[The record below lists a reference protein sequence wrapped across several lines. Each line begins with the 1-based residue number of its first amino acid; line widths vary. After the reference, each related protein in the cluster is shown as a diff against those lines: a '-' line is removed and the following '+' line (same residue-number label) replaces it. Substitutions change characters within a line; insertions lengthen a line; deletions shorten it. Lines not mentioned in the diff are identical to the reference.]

1 MSDTKLE
8 LVEPTETLAVEFIEC
23 AEEFRDAGE
32 PHAWG
37 QLDKFSGDVAA
48 LVGHLRDWSAGR
60 DLPDGWVP
68 CNTYWAVVGGRV
80 VGQVRLRRRLTEAL
94 LKRGGHIGYEVR
106 PSERGKGYATRTL
119 AMALE
124 KAKVLGLTRVLV
136 TCDRDNASSAR
147 VIEKNGGVF
156 ESEVEFDGAH
166 NRRYWIELRTVGSR
180 DPSLRSG

>member
-1 MSDTKLE
+1 MVRVKLE
-8 LVEPTETLAVEFIEC
+8 LIEPTETLAGEFAEY
-23 AEEFRDAGE
+23 AEEFRAAGE
-32 PHAWG
+32 PHTWG
-37 QLDKFSGDVAA
+37 QLDQFGGDVAA

-80 VGQVRLRRRLTEAL
+80 VGQVRLRHRLTEEL

-106 PSERGKGYATRTL
+106 PSERGKGYATRIL

-124 KAKVLGLTRVLV
+124 KAAERGIARVLV
-136 TCDRDNASSAR
+136 TCNHDNRASAR

-156 ESEVEFDGAH
+156 ESEVEFDGAL
-166 NRRYWIELRTVGSR
+166 NRRYWIEVGV
-180 DPSLRSG
+180 RSKESSA